1 MSKKPNH
8 LLSQALDAT
17 KRGFATT
24 IFFSFFINLLAFVGP
39 LFMLQVYD
47 RVLNSRST
55 TTLIALAV
63 IAVFL
68 LIVFA
73 VLEKVRLTILHR
85 LGLLFDSIV
94 RARLFAA
101 VTRGTMLNPQGGHGQ
116 ALRDLDLIRDFLT
129 GSGLVAFSD
138 VPWMPIFIA
147 GCFLLHPWFGWIAI
161 VGAILIFAFAVANEF
176 ATRTHLKA
184 ASRHAVKAAGFASA
198 AMRNAE
204 VLLAMGMLDALRRR
218 WMATHRQVLV
228 LQTTASDRSG
238 MFMSAAKLVRA
249 VLQIAILG
257 VGGYLAIERQVS
269 PAAMIAASIIIGRA
283 LAPVELSVANWAR
296 FLEAR
301 SAYERIAAL
310 LNVVPEQPERMR
322 LPAARGHVSV
332 EGVFVG
338 PPESDSIVLR
348 GVSFSLEPG
357 ELLGVIGPSAAGKS
371 TLARAL
377 VGVWPTMRGEIRI
390 DGADLAH
397 WHPEQLGP
405 QIGYL
410 PQDVELFPGTVAENI
425 CRFGTIEDD
434 RIVEAAM
441 AAGVHHMVQRLP
453 QGYNTQIGE
462 GGCAL
467 SGGQRQRIGLARALY
482 GKPALIVLDEPNANL
497 DAEGEAALMA
507 ALAQLCAAQQ
517 SVILITHKTSILAQA
532 DKILVLK
539 QGQVQ
544 AFAAREE
551 ILPDAPPRVAHI
563 APIAPMAIAS

>member
-1 MSKKPNH
+1 MSKNPNH
-8 LLSQALDAT
+8 LLSQALNAT
-17 KRGFATT
+17 KSGFATV
-24 IFFSFFINLLAFVGP
+24 IFFSFFINLLTFVGP
-39 LFMLQVYD
+39 LFMLQIYD

-55 TTLIALAV
+55 TTLMALAA

-116 ALRDLDLIRDFLT
+116 ALRDLDLIRDFLA
-129 GSGLVAFSD
+129 GSGPLAFSD
-138 VPWMPIFIA
+138 IPWMPIFIA
-147 GCFLLHPWFGWIAI
+147 GCFLLHAWFGWIAI
-161 VGAILIFAFAVANEF
+161 VGAILIFAFAIANEF
-176 ATRTHLKA
+176 ATRAHLKA
-184 ASRHAVKAAGFASA
+184 ASRTAVMAAGFASA

-218 WMATHRQVLV
+218 WMATHRQVLE

-310 LNVVPEQPERMR
+310 FNVVPEQAERMR
-322 LPAARGHVSV
+322 LPAPRGHISM
-332 EGVFVG
+332 EDVFAG
-338 PPESDSIVLR
+338 PPNSDNIVLR

-357 ELLGVIGPSAAGKS
+357 ELLGVIGHSAAGKS

-410 PQDVELFPGTVAENI
+410 PQDVELFPGTIAENI
-425 CRFGTIEDD
+425 CRFGAIEED

-441 AAGVHHMVQRLP
+441 AAGVHNMVQRLP
-453 QGYNTQIGE
+453 EGYNTQIGE

-482 GKPALIVLDEPNANL
+482 GRPALLVLDEPNASL

-507 ALAQLCAAQQ
+507 ALEQVCAARQ
-517 SVILITHKTSILAQA
+517 SVILITHKTSILAYA
-532 DKILVLK
+532 DKILILK

-551 ILPDAPPRVAHI
+551 IFPDTQPRVAHL
-563 APIAPMAIAS
+563 APMAIAS

>member
-1 MSKKPNH
+1 MSKNPNH
-8 LLSQALDAT
+8 LLSQALNAT
-17 KRGFATT
+17 KSGFATV
-24 IFFSFFINLLAFVGP
+24 IFFSFFINLLTFVGP
-39 LFMLQVYD
+39 LFMLQIYD

-55 TTLIALAV
+55 TTLMALAA

-73 VLEKVRLTILHR
+73 ILEKVRLTILHR

-116 ALRDLDLIRDFLT
+116 ALRDLDLIRDFLA
-129 GSGLVAFSD
+129 GSGPLAFSD
-138 VPWMPIFIA
+138 IPWMPIFIA
-147 GCFLLHPWFGWIAI
+147 GCFLLHAWFGWIAI
-161 VGAILIFAFAVANEF
+161 VGAILIFAFAIANEF
-176 ATRTHLKA
+176 ATRAHLKA
-184 ASRHAVKAAGFASA
+184 ASRTAVMAAGFASA

-218 WMATHRQVLV
+218 WMATHRQVLE

-310 LNVVPEQPERMR
+310 FNVVPEQAERMR
-322 LPAARGHVSV
+322 LPAPRGHISV
-332 EGVFVG
+332 EDVFAG
-338 PPESDSIVLR
+338 PPNSDNIVLR

-357 ELLGVIGPSAAGKS
+357 ELLGVIGHSAAGKS

-410 PQDVELFPGTVAENI
+410 PQDVELFPGTIAENI
-425 CRFGTIEDD
+425 CRFGAIEED

-441 AAGVHHMVQRLP
+441 AAGVHNMVQRLP
-453 QGYNTQIGE
+453 EGYNTQIGE

-482 GKPALIVLDEPNANL
+482 GRPALLVLDEPNASL

-507 ALAQLCAAQQ
+507 ALEQVCAARQ
-517 SVILITHKTSILAQA
+517 SVILITHKTSILAYA
-532 DKILVLK
+532 DKILILK

-551 ILPDAPPRVAHI
+551 IFPDTQPRVAHL
-563 APIAPMAIAS
+563 APMAIAS